1 MLHGPRMGERVD
13 SRIPVVSARSFSKTF
28 AGRTVLNNVDLA
40 VHPGEVHGFVGQ
52 NGSGKST
59 FIKILSGY
67 HAPDSGSSLYIGERE
82 VPLPVPPGGAL
93 KSGMSFVHQ
102 DLGLADTMTIL
113 ETLRLGRYETKPGW
127 RIPWSSERRLVSRA
141 LERFGIEASPDA
153 AIGTLSEVDRAMV
166 AILRALDSLRAHEF
180 GLLVLDEPTAY
191 LPRDGVDR
199 LFAAVREAAADG
211 FGILFVSHRLEEVL
225 AITDV
230 VSILRDGQLVA
241 THSTQELTED
251 RLIEEILGFS
261 LGDLY
266 PERDEPQGDVLMS
279 VRGLSSPKVRDFSLD
294 LRVGEIVGLTGLL
307 GMGFDEVPYLL
318 FGAEQAT
325 AGRLELGGKDR
336 AIGQLTPKESIRSGV
351 VLLPANRLRDGS
363 VGAATV
369 SENITLPTLSKY
381 FDRGFLR
388 RGRERTRVR
397 SLLDRF
403 HVVPPEPERD
413 FATLSGGNQQKGLV
427 AKWFETRPK
436 VLLLHEPT
444 QGVDVGAKREIFA
457 NIRDA
462 VAGGASAIV
471 ASTEYEDLA
480 HLCDRVIVFRD
491 ARAVSQLSGAAL
503 TEERIVEQSF
513 REQREQQD
521 DNGQGPPTVIGATA

>member
-1 MLHGPRMGERVD
+1 MLRD
-13 SRIPVVSARSFSKTF
+13 
-28 AGRTVLNNVDLA
+28 VDLA
-40 VHPGEVHGFVGQ
+40 VYPGEVHGFVGQ

-67 HAPDSGSSLYIGERE
+67 HAPDSGSSLYVGERE

-93 KSGMSFVHQ
+93 RSGMSFVHQ
-102 DLGLADTMTIL
+102 DLGLADTMTVL

-127 RIPWSSERRLVSRA
+127 RIPWASERQIVSRA

-153 AIGTLSEVDRAMV
+153 AIGSLSEVDRAMV
-166 AILRALDSLRAHEF
+166 AILRALDSLRSHEF

-199 LFAAVREAAADG
+199 LFAAVREAAAQG

-225 AITDV
+225 AITDT
-230 VSILRDGQLVA
+230 VSVLRDGRLVG
-241 THSTQELTED
+241 THPTRDLTED
-251 RLIEEILGFS
+251 TLIEKILGFS

-266 PERDEPQGDVLMS
+266 PEPHQPQGDVLMS
-279 VRGLSSPKVRDFSLD
+279 VRGLSGSKVRDFSFD

-307 GMGFDEVPYLL
+307 GMGFDQVPYLL
-318 FGAEQAT
+318 FGATQAT
-325 AGRLELGGKDR
+325 EGRLQLGGQDV
-336 AIGQLTPKESIRSGV
+336 AIGQITPKESIRSGV

-381 FDRGFLR
+381 YDRGFLR
-388 RGRERTRVR
+388 RNRERARVR
-397 SLLDRF
+397 GLLDRF
-403 HVVPPEPERD
+403 HVVPPEPERE

-427 AKWFETRPK
+427 AKWFETQPK
-436 VLLLHEPT
+436 VLFLHEPT
-444 QGVDVGAKREIFA
+444 QGVDVGAKREIFS

-491 ARAVSQLSGAAL
+491 ACAVSELTGTAL
-503 TEERIVEQSF
+503 TEQRIVEQCF
-513 REQREQQD
+513 REQGAGQD
-521 DNGQGPPTVIGATA
+521 DSGQGPPTVIGETA